1 MELQTAQRKRTSIKM
16 AIQGPSGNGKT
27 YSALLT
33 AFGLT
38 QDWSKVAVIDTEN
51 GSSNLYS
58 SLGGY
63 KVLILSQPYS
73 PERYI
78 EAISTCEAAGIEA
91 IILDSITH
99 EWEYLLEYHGSLPG
113 NGFTNWSKITP
124 RHNDFINK
132 IVHSPVHIIATVR
145 TKQDYVLTDKNG
157 KQVPEKVGLKSIQ
170 RDGVE
175 YEFTLVFDL
184 DVRNNAVA
192 TKDRTGLFFGR
203 PEHKLSIDTGRQI
216 KEWITSGAEITAK
229 DVSDRI
235 GECKTIKEL
244 LAIYYQYPQYQE
256 VLKPDYEARKM
267 KLHPLHVNN
276 TSISTSPVHPNGV
289 H

>member
-33 AFGLT
+33 AYGLT
-38 QDWSKVAVIDTEN
+38 EDWNKVAVIDTEN

-58 SLGGY
+58 SLGSY
-63 KVLILSQPYS
+63 KVLSLSQPYS

-78 EAISTCEAAGIEA
+78 EAICTCEAAGIEA

-145 TKQDYVLTDKNG
+145 TKQDYILTDKNG

-203 PEHKLSIDTGRQI
+203 PEHKLSVETGRQI

-244 LAIYYQYPQYQE
+244 LVIYYQYPQYQE
-256 VLKPDYEARKM
+256 VLKPDYEAQKI
-267 KLHPLHVNN
+267 KLQPLQLNN
-276 TSISTSPVHPNGV
+276 TIINPSSMHQNGV

>member
-33 AFGLT
+33 AYGLT
-38 QDWSKVAVIDTEN
+38 EDWNKVAVIDTEN

-58 SLGGY
+58 SLGSY
-63 KVLILSQPYS
+63 KVLSLSQPYS

-78 EAISTCEAAGIEA
+78 EAISTCEAAGMEA

-203 PEHKLSIDTGRQI
+203 PEHKLSVDTGRQI
-216 KEWITSGAEITAK
+216 KEWITTGAEITVK

-244 LAIYYQYPQYQE
+244 LAIYYQYPQYQD
-256 VLKPDYEARKM
+256 VLKPDYEAQKI
-267 KLHPLHVNN
+267 KLQPPQLNN
-276 TSISTSPVHPNGV
+276 TIINPSSMHQNGV

>member
-33 AFGLT
+33 AYGLT
-38 QDWSKVAVIDTEN
+38 EDWNKVAVIDTEN

-58 SLGGY
+58 SLGSY
-63 KVLILSQPYS
+63 KVLSLSQPYS

-78 EAISTCEAAGIEA
+78 EAISTCEAAGMEA

-99 EWEYLLEYHGSLPG
+99 EWEYLLEYHGGLPG

-203 PEHKLSIDTGRQI
+203 PEHKLSVDTGRQI
-216 KEWITSGAEITAK
+216 KEWITTGAEITVK

-244 LAIYYQYPQYQE
+244 LAIYYQYPQYQD
-256 VLKPDYEARKM
+256 VLKPDYEAQKI
-267 KLHPLHVNN
+267 KLQPPQLNN
-276 TSISTSPVHPNGV
+276 TIINPSSMHQNGV

>member
-33 AFGLT
+33 AYGLT
-38 QDWSKVAVIDTEN
+38 EDWNKVAVIDTEN

-58 SLGGY
+58 SLGSY
-63 KVLILSQPYS
+63 KVLSLSQPYS

-78 EAISTCEAAGIEA
+78 EAISTCEAAGMEA

-203 PEHKLSIDTGRQI
+203 PEHKLSVDTGRQI
-216 KEWITSGAEITAK
+216 KEWITTGAEITVK

-256 VLKPDYEARKM
+256 VLKPDYEAQKI
-267 KLHPLHVNN
+267 KLHPQISN
-276 TSISTSPVHPNGV
+276 TTISPSPVHPNGV

>member
-33 AFGLT
+33 AYGLT
-38 QDWSKVAVIDTEN
+38 EDWNKVAVIDTEN

-58 SLGGY
+58 SLGSY
-63 KVLILSQPYS
+63 KVLSLSQPYS

-78 EAISTCEAAGIEA
+78 EAISTCEAAGMEA

-203 PEHKLSIDTGRQI
+203 PEHKLSVDTGRQI
-216 KEWITSGAEITAK
+216 KEWITTGAETTVK

-244 LAIYYQYPQYQE
+244 LAIYYRYPQYQD
-256 VLKPDYEARKM
+256 VLKPDYEAQKI
-267 KLHPLHVNN
+267 KLHPQIGN
-276 TSISTSPVHPNGV
+276 TTISPSPVHPNGV